1 MARIVIVHGAFNE
14 LWGPNELKA
23 RWLPA
28 VRDGLWHHGV
38 QIDADDVDVCFYGD
52 LFRHHPGT
60 DEERQ
65 LEQSRAGVADLLSDL
80 GGDAIAGLAQAAGEA
95 TFDRTV
101 DLATAMLTEPD
112 LHDELRA
119 RIEDEISDDTRVL
132 VAHSLGTVLSYGAL
146 ALHDDWPVH
155 TFVTLGSPLA
165 VPMVFNSLEPAPVD
179 GRGVWPGSVQRWV
192 NVRALNDKACETC
205 LADHF
210 GPRVEELVIDNG
222 HRAHAARALS
232 ELKADRRRH
241 RRRFGD
247 IRAELNFSGGR
258 VPPVDPDRS
267 SFRWARMLLT

>member
-38 QIDADDVDVCFYGD
+38 EIDADDVDVCFYGD

-60 DEERQ
+60 AADRK
-65 LEQSRAGVADLLSDL
+65 LEQSRAGVADMLADL
-80 GGDAIAGLAQAAGEA
+80 GGDAVAGLAQAAGEA

-112 LHDELRA
+112 LHDKLRA
-119 RIEDEISDDTRVL
+119 RIEAEISDDTRVL
-132 VAHSLGTVLSYGAL
+132 VAHSLGTVLSYGTL

-179 GRGVWPGSVQRWV
+179 GLGVWPGSVQRWV
-192 NVRALNDKACETC
+192 NVRATQRQGLRDLPDRPLRA
-205 LADHF
+205 AGRRAGDRQRA
-210 GPRVEELVIDNG
+210 PRS
-222 HRAHAARALS
+222 RARALS
-232 ELKADRRRH
+232 QLEADWRRH
-241 RRRFGD
+241 RSGAGNDDAGLRD
-247 IRAELNFSGGR
+247 FS
-258 VPPVDPDRS
+258 
-267 SFRWARMLLT
+267 